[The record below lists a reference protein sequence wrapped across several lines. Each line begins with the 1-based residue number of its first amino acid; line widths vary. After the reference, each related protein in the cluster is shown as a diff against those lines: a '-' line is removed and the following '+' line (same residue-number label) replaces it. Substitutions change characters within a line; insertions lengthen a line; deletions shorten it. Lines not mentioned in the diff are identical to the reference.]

1 MSDTSALPDL
11 ARLAPDQRRGGVRSV
26 LTRIGELTVFWYF
39 AAIVLVI
46 VVWQLVVLVTSTPD
60 YLLPTPSQ
68 VWDAL
73 TTFHSTLIEEGWVT
87 LREILIAF
95 GVSVALGVAIAIPI
109 AFVRTVERIS
119 YPLLV
124 MSQAVPKI
132 AVGPLFIVWF
142 GFGLKTNVLIAVS
155 VAIFPVIV
163 NTALGLTSIDPSVVR
178 LGRSMGASRWRLFWL
193 LRIPTALPS
202 IFAGL
207 KVAITLATI
216 GAVVGEFIVGGSGLG
231 YLTVSAS
238 GNQNVALL
246 FACVICL
253 AVIGIAVFA
262 AVDVLERLVLRRHGG
277 LMRT

>member
-1 MSDTSALPDL
+1 MPDATALSELTL
-11 ARLAPDQRRGGVRSV
+11 AVQQRRTGRLRAAAARVGA
-26 LTRIGELTVFWYF
+26 TTAFWYL
-39 AAIVLVI
+39 AAIVLVVGI
-46 VVWQLVVLVTSTPD
+46 WQLVVLITTTPD
-60 YLLPTPSQ
+60 YLLPTPAQ

-73 TTFHSTLIEEGWVT
+73 RTFRTTLVEEGWVT

-95 GVSVALGVAIAIPI
+95 AASVVLGVAIAIPI
-109 AFVRTVERIS
+109 AFVRAVERIS

-163 NTALGLTSIDPSVVR
+163 NTALGLSAIDPDVVR
-178 LGRSMGASRWRLFWL
+178 LGRSMGASRWRLFWK
-193 LRIPTALPS
+193 LRIPAALPS

-238 GNQNVALL
+238 GNQNVSLL

-262 AVDVLERLVLRRHGG
+262 AVDLLERVVLRRHPVHGA
-277 LMRT
+277 R